1 MGVPSPVGTLW
12 LVASA
17 EGLRRVSFGGSGEG
31 GGPLGRDRGA
41 LGVLEVVAG
50 QLEEFFG
57 ERREEFEVP
66 LDWSLSSGWALRV
79 RRVLFE
85 TVGCGETVSYGELAA
100 RAGRPEGA
108 RAVGGI
114 MAGNPIP
121 VVVPCHRVIAA
132 DGGLGGFAGSGG
144 AMVEMKR
151 KLLER
156 EGSAAPT
163 LFDL

>member
-1 MGVPSPVGTLW
+1 M
-12 LVASA
+12 
-17 EGLRRVSFGGSGEG
+17 
-31 GGPLGRDRGA
+31 
-41 LGVLEVVAG
+41 LEVVAG